1 MNKQEIEV
9 KFLIEDM
16 KAVVSTLVKNGAELV
31 SPRVHEFNLR
41 FDTPDRSLSAAFRVL
56 RLRQDTHSRLT
67 FKGPAKTEQGVS
79 TRQEI
84 EFEVSDFE
92 TAREFL
98 EALGYEVS
106 IVYEKFR
113 TSYRLNTLEVVL
125 DEMPYG
131 FFVEIEGPQAASIR
145 ETAEVLRLDWSARST
160 LSYLALFE
168 HFKTSQHKATKDLT
182 FETFKNITATPQ
194 DLGLTPADHH

>member
-16 KAVVSTLVKNGAELV
+16 KAVVSTLVKKGAVLV
-31 SPRVHEFNLR
+31 SPRVHEINLR
-41 FDTPDRSLSAAFRVL
+41 FDTPDRSLSSSFQVL
-56 RLRQDTHSRLT
+56 RLRQDTRSILT
-67 FKGPAKTEQGVS
+67 YKGPSSTEQGVS
-79 TRQEI
+79 ARQEI

-113 TSYRLNTLEVVL
+113 TSYRLNTVEVVL

-131 FFVEIEGPQAASIR
+131 LFIEIEGSDADSIR
-145 ETAEVLRLDWSARST
+145 EAAEALGLDWSTCST

-168 HFKTSQHKATKDLT
+168 HFKTSQQKAMKDLT
-182 FETFKNITATPQ
+182 FDSLKNITATPQ

>member
-16 KAVVSTLVKNGAELV
+16 KAAVSTLVKNGAVLI
-31 SPRVHEFNLR
+31 SPRVHEINLR
-41 FDTPDRSLSAAFRVL
+41 FDTPDRSLSSAFRVL
-56 RLRQDTHSRLT
+56 RLRQDTRSILT
-67 FKGPAKTEQGVS
+67 YKGPSSTEQGVS
-79 TRQEI
+79 ARQEI

-98 EALGYEVS
+98 EALGFEVS
-106 IVYEKFR
+106 IIYEKFR
-113 TSYRLNTLEVVL
+113 TSYRLNTVEVVL

-131 FFVEIEGPQAASIR
+131 LFIEIEGSDADSIQEAA
-145 ETAEVLRLDWSARST
+145 ETLGLDWSARST

-168 HFKTSQHKATKDLT
+168 HFKTSRQKAMKDLT
-182 FETFKNITATPQ
+182 FDSLKNITATPQ